1 MTKYIFAIL
10 LLTAS
15 CTTTEHITSKEN
27 YLRKAIIDKT
37 NHKQENLQFLCYNC
51 YYLTVGNPLGG
62 RPKKDHF

>member
-37 NHKQENLQFLCYNC
+37 NDEVTIVTSFTISLDKYNEIK
-51 YYLTVGNPLGG
+51 NK
-62 RPKKDHF
+62 RP

>member
-37 NHKQENLQFLCYNC
+37 NDEVTIVTTFTISLDKYNEIK
-51 YYLTVGNPLGG
+51 NK
-62 RPKKDHF
+62 RP

>member
-10 LLTAS
+10 ILMAS

-37 NHKQENLQFLCYNC
+37 NDEVTIVTSFTISLDKYNEIK
-51 YYLTVGNPLGG
+51 NK
-62 RPKKDHF
+62 RP